1 MAAPMIS
8 STVRKNVAVMTTIA
22 RTMPVVCKVS
32 LRDGQVVFLASL
44 RTSRKNSTAFNATPI
59 KLRFIKS

>member
-1 MAAPMIS
+1 
-8 STVRKNVAVMTTIA
+8 MTTIA